1 MRWSIFTVAEFDI
14 WFMALTDTEQD
25 EITAVMRLLAAEGPT
40 LGRPF
45 VDRVTTSKFHNMKEL
60 RPRGGAKHIRILF
73 IFDPRRA
80 AVLLLGGNKEG
91 QWDRWYRRA
100 VPQAD
105 SRYERYRREVGLDD
119 P

>member
-1 MRWSIFTVAEFDI
+1 M
-14 WFMALTDTEQD
+14 
-25 EITAVMRLLAAEGPT
+25 
-40 LGRPF
+40 
-45 VDRVTTSKFHNMKEL
+45 DRVATSKFHNMKEL

-80 AVLLLGGNKEG
+80 AVLLLGRNKEG
-91 QWDRWYRRA
+91 QWERWYRRA

-105 SRYERYRREVGLDD
+105 IRYERYLREAGLDD